1 MKHALLL
8 PKAVLAAIFG
18 ALVVTGPA
26 SAAGTLDK
34 VREAGRLTIG
44 YDNDARPVSYDESPG
59 KPAGYAVAVCGR
71 IADAVRDALKVPG
84 LTVQFVALPRGD
96 GFAALEQGRVDLLC
110 GAVPTLERRAKV
122 DFSVP
127 ILLSGTSVAVS
138 SNAPVRLVQVL
149 RDRAVDGPN
158 WRGSL
163 NQAPQRVNLGVAG
176 STTLEKALRDALQER
191 RIVANVVTVKD
202 SAEGLQKLADGQ
214 LHAYFDDRSLLTNA
228 VGRRDKASDVVVLD
242 RLFRRDLVALGVR
255 RQDDDFRLLVDR
267 TLSRLYRSKDFPAL
281 YAKDL
286 GAPAAGALDFFQLVA
301 LPD

>member
-1 MKHALLL
+1 MEHALLL
-8 PKAVLAAIFG
+8 PKAVFAAIFG
-18 ALVVTGPA
+18 VLVMAGPA
-26 SAAGTLDK
+26 AAAGTLDK

-44 YDNDARPVSYDESPG
+44 YDDDARPVSYNEAPG
-59 KPAGYAVAVCGR
+59 KPAGYAIAVCNR
-71 IADAVRDALKVPG
+71 VAEAVRTELKVPG
-84 LTVQFVALPRGD
+84 LTVQFVALPRGEA
-96 GFAALEQGRVDLLC
+96 FAALEQGRVDLLC

-138 SNAPVRLVQVL
+138 SNAPVRLVQALNNRV
-149 RDRAVDGPN
+149 VNEPN

-176 STTLEKALRDALQER
+176 STTLEKALRDGLQER

-202 SAEGLQKLADGQ
+202 AAEGVQKLADGQ

-228 VGRRDKASDVVVLD
+228 VGRRDRPGDFAVLD

-267 TLSRLYRSKDFPAL
+267 TLSRLYRSKEFPAL
-281 YAKDL
+281 YARDM
-286 GAPAAGALDFFQLVA
+286 GTPPAGALDFFQLVA
-301 LPD
+301 LPE